1 MFQKILKRP
10 APKPAAPHGFDDE
23 KVRGKA
29 YELWERRG
37 DESSDEENWTDA
49 IRALAIEEQLR
60 KALKPIRRLWWKTSL
75 GKFAQGFGRW
85 TGVGEKTGWDVFQL
99 LVLPAVIAA
108 GAAGGTVYLQNQ
120 AKERELAV
128 SSDKAKQDTLVKYL
142 DQMADS
148 LKDGLLKAEPGSEKF
163 IVAQARTVTA
173 LQSLDRKRQHLVI
186 QFLQASGLN
195 KASGKTDPKN
205 PGKLSADSKVL
216 LYAAQ
221 MSKANLANSDLSG
234 AVLVGAN
241 LRSANLGCAVPRSTS
256 PNSAQC
262 ADLTGANL
270 SGADLTG
277 ADLTGANLMD
287 ADLTGTDLI
296 GANLTGANLVS
307 ANLIGA
313 DLRVADLIGTDL
325 GVADL
330 TGTDLIGANLTGAN
344 LVSANL
350 SGANL
355 SGADLI
361 GTDLSGANLSDANLK
376 NAKLCRTKL
385 SEDIGMDPNRDCKAL
400 ETSK

>member
-1 MFQKILKRP
+1 MFKKILKRP

-173 LQSLDRKRQHLVI
+173 LQSLDRNRQHLVI

-195 KASGKTDPKN
+195 KASEKTDPKN

-241 LRSANLGCAVPRSTS
+241 LRSANLGCAIPGSTS
-256 PNSAQC
+256 PNSGQC
-262 ADLTGANL
+262 ADLSSADLFYAN
-270 SGADLTG
+270 LTG
-277 ADLTGANLMD
+277 AELSLANLTGAKLFFTNLTGAELSLANLTGAKLFFANLINANLIN
-287 ADLTGTDLI
+287 ADLSSANLTE
-296 GANLTGANLVS
+296 ANLTGANL
-307 ANLIGA
+307 
-313 DLRVADLIGTDL
+313 TE
-325 GVADL
+325 
-330 TGTDLIGANLTGAN
+330 ANLTGADLTEVN
-344 LVSANL
+344 LT
-350 SGANL
+350 
-355 SGADLI
+355 GADL
-361 GTDLSGANLSDANLK
+361 SHANLSDANLK

-385 SEDIGMDPNRDCKAL
+385 SEDIGIDPNRDCKAL